1 MPESDANDSKQNA
14 EPRQAVI
21 YEGLSLAWLGAGLV
35 AEPPGGWTDIWP
47 SRTPRCRATKGM
59 GGKVKP

>member
-21 YEGLSLAWLGAGLV
+21 YEGLS
-35 AEPPGGWTDIWP
+35 
-47 SRTPRCRATKGM
+47 RTPRCRATKGM